1 MGDYATYRAVR
12 GETLAA
18 ALGAEDAG
26 AALGMLAAG
35 DGAEGL
41 LLDLTNAYDAL
52 VYVLAGPDGDRED
65 FDDPLVAAVLGH
77 EEVAYDSPTVN
88 DVQWTA
94 EIERALAGFDR
105 TLIAERFDAEEMD
118 DEGVEPGG
126 FSADPGW
133 LDTVQESFDLLRS
146 FYRSAADNGMA
157 VLVVIG

>member
-1 MGDYATYRAVR
+1 VGNYATYRAVR
-12 GETLAA
+12 AETLAA

-41 LLDLTNAYDAL
+41 LLDLTNAYEAL
-52 VYVLAGPDGDRED
+52 AYLLAGPDGDLED

-88 DVQWTA
+88 DVQWTVD
-94 EIERALAGFDR
+94 IERALADFDR
-105 TLIAERFDAEEMD
+105 TLIADRFDPEEMD

-133 LDTVQESFDLLRS
+133 LDTVQESFDQLRS
-146 FYRSAADNGMA
+146 FYRSAAGNEMA

>member
-1 MGDYATYRAVR
+1 VGNYATYRAVR
-12 GETLAA
+12 AETLAA

-26 AALGMLAAG
+26 AALAMLAAG

-41 LLDLTNAYDAL
+41 LLDLTNAYEAL

-94 EIERALAGFDR
+94 DIERALADFDR
-105 TLIAERFDAEEMD
+105 TLIADRFDPEEMD

-126 FSADPGW
+126 FSGDPGW
-133 LDTVQESFDLLRS
+133 LDTVQESFDQLRS
-146 FYRSAADNGMA
+146 FYRSAAGNGMA

>member
-1 MGDYATYRAVR
+1 MGNYATYRAVR
-12 GETLAA
+12 AETLKA
-18 ALGAEDAG
+18 ALGAEDAA

-41 LLDLTNAYDAL
+41 LLDLTNAYEAL
-52 VYVLAGPDGDRED
+52 VYLLAGPDGDRED

-77 EEVAYDSPTVN
+77 DEVAYDAPTVN

-105 TLIAERFDAEEMD
+105 TLIADRFDPEEMD

-133 LDTVQESFDLLRS
+133 LDTVQESFDQLRS
-146 FYRSAADNGMA
+146 FYRSATDNGMA

>member
-1 MGDYATYRAVR
+1 MGNYATYRAVR
-12 GETLAA
+12 AETLTA
-18 ALGAEDAG
+18 ALGAEDSA
-26 AALGMLAAG
+26 AALGMLASG

-41 LLDLTNAYDAL
+41 LLDLTNAYEAL
-52 VYVLAGPDGDRED
+52 VYLLAGPDGDRDD

-77 EEVAYDSPTVN
+77 DEVAYDAPTVN

-105 TLIAERFDAEEMD
+105 TLIADRFDPEEMD

-133 LDTVQESFDLLRS
+133 LDTVQESFDQLRS
-146 FYRSAADNGMA
+146 FYRSATDNGMA

>member
-12 GETLAA
+12 AEMLAA
-18 ALGAEDAG
+18 ALGAEEPG
-26 AALGMLAAG
+26 AALGMLASG
-35 DGAEGL
+35 DRAEGL
-41 LLDLTNAYDAL
+41 LLDLTNAYEAL

-77 EEVAYDSPTVN
+77 DEVAYDSPTVN

-94 EIERALAGFDR
+94 QIERALSGFDR
-105 TLIAERFDAEEMD
+105 TLIADRFDPEEMD
-118 DEGVEPGG
+118 DDGVEPGG
-126 FSADPGW
+126 FAADPGW
-133 LDTVQESFDLLRS
+133 LDTVQESFDQLQS

>member
-12 GETLAA
+12 AETLAA

-35 DGAEGL
+35 DRAEGL

-88 DVQWTA
+88 DVRWTA
-94 EIERALAGFDR
+94 QIEQALGAFDR
-105 TLIAERFDAEEMD
+105 ALIAERFDAEEMD

-133 LDTVQESFDLLRS
+133 LDTVQESFDQLRS
-146 FYRSAADNGMA
+146 FYRSASDNGMA

>member
-1 MGDYATYRAVR
+1 MVASGDR
-12 GETLAA
+12 
-18 ALGAEDAG
+18 
-26 AALGMLAAG
+26 
-35 DGAEGL
+35 AEGL
-41 LLDLTNAYDAL
+41 LLDLTNAYEAL

-94 EIERALAGFDR
+94 EIERALADFDR
-105 TLIAERFDAEEMD
+105 ALIADRFDPEAMD
-118 DEGVEPGG
+118 DDGVEPGG

-133 LDTVQESFDLLRS
+133 LDTVRESFDQLRS
-146 FYRSAADNGMA
+146 FYRSAAGNEMA